1 MKLTKNL
8 YRGVQSQANGNKN
21 LGDLYAMLLLPLFA
35 AVLAL
40 DVGLMALG
48 AGLKASANCPE
59 SKNPGFDPS
68 SLYYTNK

>member
-1 MKLTKNL
+1 MKLTKSL
-8 YRGVQSQANGNKN
+8 YRGVQQLVNGKKN
-21 LGDLYAMLLLPLFA
+21 LGDLCVMLLLPLFA